1 MKEEIDFYLQY
12 TGGVKIS
19 KMTRDDLKN
28 LIATGEGTFLEFK
41 HKVSSPE
48 KIARE
53 MCAFANSKGGKILIG
68 VDDNGDM
75 IGVESFLE
83 EEFWLNKAAK
93 EVCTPELLLSMEIL
107 HLGQKDIMIVDI
119 PEAEEKPV
127 FVKTKNKRTVFIR
140 QNDESVTASEDKV
153 EILRNESAEEGV
165 TFEYGEREQL
175 LFRFLKEY
183 SEITVERFSIL
194 INVTTYRSSRIL
206 VNLAS
211 AGILNLFERDGV
223 EYYTF
228 AQKSA

>member
-1 MKEEIDFYLQY
+1 MKDEIDFYLQH
-12 TGGVKIS
+12 TGDVKIS

-68 VDDNGDM
+68 VEDNGDM
-75 IGVESFLE
+75 IGIESFLE

-93 EVCTPELLLSMEIL
+93 EVCTPELIFTMELL
-107 HLGQKDIMIVDI
+107 HLGQKDIMIVDV
-119 PEAEEKPV
+119 PEAEQKPI
-127 FVKTKNKRTVFIR
+127 FVKGKNKRTAFIR
-140 QNDESVTASEDKV
+140 HNDESVTASEDKV
-153 EILRNESAEEGV
+153 EILKNGSSEEGI

-228 AQKSA
+228 TQKSV